1 MTGAVQVANL
11 SPEDLFQLWKFL
23 VDNYPLG
30 FVAAGAVS
38 LTAYVALVLV
48 PAVES
53 YGRAWEKVAAGF
65 LSLFVLTTMVVVGT
79 VIGLL
84 VFYYS
89 NDLVNAVP

>member
-1 MTGAVQVANL
+1 MVAVLLAKIG
-11 SPEDLFQLWKFL
+11 PEELFQLWKFL

-30 FVAAGAVS
+30 FIAAGAVS
-38 LTAYVALVLV
+38 LAAFVGLILV
-48 PAVES
+48 PAVDS

-65 LSLFVLTTMVVVGT
+65 MSLFVLTTMVVIGS
-79 VIGLL
+79 VIGLM

>member
-1 MTGAVQVANL
+1 MTAIVLANL
-11 SPEDLFQLWKFL
+11 GPDDLFELWKFL
-23 VDNYPLG
+23 IRNYPQG
-30 FVAAGAVS
+30 FIAAAVVS
-38 LTAYVALVLV
+38 LAAFVGLILV

-79 VIGLL
+79 TVGML

>member
-1 MTGAVQVANL
+1 MVAVLLAKL
-11 SPEDLFQLWKFL
+11 GPDELFQLWKFL

-30 FVAAGAVS
+30 FIAAGAVS
-38 LTAYVALVLV
+38 LAAFVGLILV
-48 PAVES
+48 PAVDS

-65 LSLFVLTTMVVVGT
+65 MSLFVLTTMVVVGS
-79 VIGLL
+79 VIGLM